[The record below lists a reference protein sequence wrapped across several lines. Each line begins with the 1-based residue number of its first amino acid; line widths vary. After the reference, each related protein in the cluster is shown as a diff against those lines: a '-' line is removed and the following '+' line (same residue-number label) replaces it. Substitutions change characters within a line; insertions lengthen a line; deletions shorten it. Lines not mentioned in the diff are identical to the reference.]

1 MKQQKLQGIQ
11 SIIGKIA
18 GTLLLLVLFSMFSCT
33 NDQEQDIALLPVEF
47 ELSQMQ
53 TRATDTTF
61 DNDDKIGIYAVESG
75 KTFLESGNY
84 ADNRQYS
91 YKDGQFRPISSAEQ
105 IYVVKGKSYT
115 YYAYYPYRSGIDPSN
130 VEFNAV
136 NITTKDRPLWSMN
149 NTNSGNV
156 VRLTFENIFG
166 LVEVNIN
173 ETADKIV
180 SGVMLKKLP
189 KASVN
194 LCSKVVSTSTSQSPA
209 SIPLTLY
216 NSQSSISTFRTLLP
230 TGNNIS
236 SGDEL
241 FNFVTASSKAK
252 KYYATEN
259 TSIVAGVKN
268 VFNLTLLEEY
278 LIKATSTAGG
288 NITDATA
295 WASGKTFQDGQS
307 CSLPFTANPG
317 YYFDGVYE
325 NNFKQNC
332 TSSPYTFA
340 VTGNRTLEV
349 RFKPNVITYGNW
361 VVSVSAN
368 PTTIAAGGGTSTIS
382 ASATRDILTNGIKT
396 GTDTGTPTL
405 SASGTGFSLSNTT
418 LTASNNTG
426 SSRSCTVTATHGG
439 ISKTC
444 TITQS
449 AAQITYGNW
458 VVSVSASPTTIA
470 ADGGTSTISASA
482 TRDIFTN
489 GTKTG
494 SDTTDPSLSYAG
506 TGFTLSG
513 KTLTASNNTGSSRSC
528 TVTATHGGVS
538 KTCTVTQS
546 AAQITYGNWVVSVSA
561 SPTTIAAG
569 GGTSTISA
577 SATRDIL
584 TNGVKTGTDTGIP
597 TLSANGTG
605 FSLSN
610 TTLTASNNTES
621 SRSCTVTATH
631 GGVSKTC
638 TVTQNGASITYEY
651 SFSVTPTFLS
661 FSSKGGTKSF
671 TVTSTRVK
679 FVNGTSTGTTENVNY
694 TSAVSGVDASGFTVS
709 ETSVIASENP
719 TTDFRDATVTLTQ
732 TGSGKTVTIT
742 LEQERK
748 INIDTEI

>member
-382 ASATRDILTNGIKT
+382 ASATRDILTNG
-396 GTDTGTPTL
+396 
-405 SASGTGFSLSNTT
+405 
-418 LTASNNTG
+418 
-426 SSRSCTVTATHGG
+426 
-439 ISKTC
+439 
-444 TITQS
+444 
-449 AAQITYGNW
+449 
-458 VVSVSASPTTIA
+458 
-470 ADGGTSTISASA
+470 
-482 TRDIFTN
+482 
-489 GTKTG
+489 
-494 SDTTDPSLSYAG
+494 
-506 TGFTLSG
+506 
-513 KTLTASNNTGSSRSC
+513 
-528 TVTATHGGVS
+528 
-538 KTCTVTQS
+538 
-546 AAQITYGNWVVSVSA
+546 
-561 SPTTIAAG
+561 
-569 GGTSTISA
+569 
-577 SATRDIL
+577 
-584 TNGVKTGTDTGIP
+584 VKTGTDTGIP